1 MEIQCNNLPVYAL
14 NKYERKYIQSMEK
27 NDLIEV
33 YNLTIFILLDN
44 SGWAVGSEESG
55 RYSY

>member
-1 MEIQCNNLPVYAL
+1 
-14 NKYERKYIQSMEK
+14 MEK
-27 NDLIEV
+27 NDLIAV